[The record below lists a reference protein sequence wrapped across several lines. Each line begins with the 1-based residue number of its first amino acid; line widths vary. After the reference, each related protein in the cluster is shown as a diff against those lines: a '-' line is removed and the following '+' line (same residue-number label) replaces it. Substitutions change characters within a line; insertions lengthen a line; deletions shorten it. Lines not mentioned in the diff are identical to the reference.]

1 MPNEKTIFLKAKIKE
16 CVLSSFKLRNEK
28 NTVSSLNKDE
38 ISALKT
44 LYENKDL
51 IVQKSDEG
59 NSIVL
64 INKSDYLDQMYNIL
78 SDTKKFVKTS
88 VVDEKHLNFIIG
100 IEEKLTNLL
109 QELKVSETNS
119 EIDYKK
125 LKPRGSSFGVLYIL
139 RKTHKKVLNKCS
151 PFRPI
156 LSAIKTPSYI
166 LAKYLVSLI
175 EPITKNNFTVKNSF
189 EFSKEIWEQSSEY
202 FTASLDVESLITNIP
217 ME

>member
-1 MPNEKTIFLKAKIKE
+1 MTNEKTIFFKAKIKE

-44 LYENKDL
+44 LYQNKDL

-100 IEEKLTNLL
+100 TEEKLTNLL
-109 QELKVSETNS
+109 QELKVSETIS

-125 LKPRGSSFGVLYIL
+125 LKPRGSSFGVLYVL
-139 RKTHKKVLNKCS
+139 YKTHKKVLNKCS

-166 LAKYLVSLI
+166 LAKFLVSLI

-202 FTASLDVESLITNIP
+202 FMASLDVESLITNIP